1 MYFSYDKL
9 RQSHSLTALLLVVL
23 ILLSGCGGSGAEE
36 GTDEGETGEV
46 IESTVMEDQVEI
58 DLPDIRERDTLRAIT
73 SYSSTSYFL
82 YKGQPMGYEY
92 ELLER
97 LAEHLDMELQIVVA
111 DNLNQVFSM
120 LHKGEGDLVAHGLT
134 ITKKRK
140 QRVDFTE
147 HHTVTKQVLVQ
158 RKPENWRKMKLHNIE
173 KQLIRSP
180 IKLIGEPVTVR
191 RNSSYFTRLQNLS
204 EEIGGDIDIREA
216 PGIET
221 EELIKQVADGEI
233 KYTVADQNIAA
244 INKTYMPELDI
255 ETAISFPQRIAWAVR
270 KSSPQLKETL
280 NEWIRSMRKQT
291 DYYVIYN
298 KYFKN
303 QKAFATRARSEF
315 FSKKG
320 GRISEYDD
328 LFING
333 ADQVDWDWRLLAA
346 LSYQESQFNPKT
358 ESWAGAR
365 GLLQVM
371 PRTAKGYGIT
381 DLFNPEESVKAG
393 VAHIKALQKHWEKI
407 PDSTE
412 RMKFVIGSYNAGQYH
427 VEDARRLAEKYGADP
442 DVWNDN
448 VAEYLLKK
456 AQEEFY
462 EDPVVKYGYCRGS
475 EPYKYVKE
483 ILDRYAH
490 YQKFIDRDLLDED
503 SQPKE
508 AMLR

>member
-1 MYFSYDKL
+1 M
-9 RQSHSLTALLLVVL
+9 VL
-23 ILLSGCGGSGAEE
+23 FAGMLSSCSRGDATSGDA
-36 GTDEGETGEV
+36 TSANQD
-46 IESTVMEDQVEI
+46 STQTVFEDQVSI
-58 DLPDIRERDTLRAIT
+58 DLPQIRERDTLRAIT

-82 YKGQPMGYEY
+82 YRGQPMGYEY

-97 LAEHLDMELQIVVA
+97 LAEHLDMELEIVVA
-111 DNLNQVFSM
+111 DNLNEVFSM

-134 ITKKRK
+134 ITKQRK
-140 QRVDFTE
+140 KRVDFTE
-147 HHTVTKQVLVQ
+147 HHTITKQVLVQ
-158 RKPENWRKMKLHNIE
+158 RKPQNWRKMKLHNIK

-180 IKLIGEPVTVR
+180 IELIGAPVTVR
-191 RNSSYFTRLQNLS
+191 RNSSYYTRLQNLS

-216 PGIET
+216 PGVET
-221 EELIKQVADGEI
+221 EELIKQVANGKI

-270 KSSPQLKETL
+270 KSSPQLKKAL
-280 NEWIRSMRKQT
+280 NEWILGLRKQT

-320 GRISEYDD
+320 SSISEYDE
-328 LFING
+328 LLIQG
-333 ADQVDWDWRLLAA
+333 AEQLGWDWRLLAS
-346 LSYQESQFNPKT
+346 LSYQESQFNPRT

-371 PRTAKGYGIT
+371 PKTAKSYGVSN
-381 DLFNPEESVKAG
+381 LFEPQNSVNAG
-393 VAHIKALQKHWEKI
+393 VAHIKMLQKFWAKI

-412 RMKFVIGSYNAGQYH
+412 RMKFVLGSYNVGQYH
-427 VEDARRLAEKYGADP
+427 VEDARRLAKKNGADP
-442 DVWNDN
+442 NVWNDN

-456 AQEEFY
+456 AQEEY
-462 EDPVVKYGYCRGS
+462 YTDPVVKYGYCRGR

-483 ILDRYAH
+483 ILERYAH
-490 YQKFIDRDLLDED
+490 YRKFIDRDLLEKED
-503 SQPKE
+503 KPKE